1 MTEAPAPPDRE
12 ATVGVVV
19 IGRNEGHNLLE
30 CLDSVI
36 GAGRLVVYVDSGS
49 TDDSVAAAR
58 SRGVEVV
65 ELDMNTPFTA
75 ARARNA
81 GVARLRELA
90 PATPFVQFVDGDCRV
105 VEGWIERAA
114 EMLRQDAQLAA
125 VFGQRH
131 EIHPQVSVYN
141 LICDLEWNTPL
152 GGDSAFGGDAM
163 LRLEAF
169 DAVRGFDPRV
179 IASEDRE
186 LWLRLRAAGWR
197 TLRIDARMTL
207 HDAKITRVR
216 QWWKRSER
224 TGHAYGQLSSMH
236 RGPIRDPHHEN
247 SQRRVVVWGILL
259 PLILLATAV
268 PTKGLSLLGVVLYA
282 VPILRAIGHGRQRGW
297 SSREARIYAVLCVL
311 ARFPEAVGVW
321 RWHWRRIAG
330 RAPTLIE
337 YKGPE
342 GRSASR

>member
-1 MTEAPAPPDRE
+1 M
-12 ATVGVVV
+12 GVVV
-19 IGRNEGHNLLE
+19 IGRNEGRHLQE
-30 CLDSVI
+30 CLDSVV

-65 ELDMNTPFTA
+65 ELDMSTPFTA

-81 GVARLRELA
+81 GVARLRELSPGA
-90 PATPFVQFVDGDCRV
+90 PFVQFVDGDCRV
-105 VEGWIERAA
+105 VAGWIEQAEALLRA
-114 EMLRQDAQLAA
+114 DPQLGA

-131 EIHPQVSVYN
+131 EIHPEASVFN

-163 LRLEAF
+163 LRLSAF
-169 DAVRGFDPRV
+169 DAVHGFDPRV

-186 LWLRLRAAGWR
+186 LWLRLQAAGWPTR
-197 TLRIDARMTL
+197 RVDARMTM
-207 HDAKITRVR
+207 HDARITRVR

-224 TGHAYGQLSSMH
+224 TGHAYGQISSMH

-247 SQRRVVVWGILL
+247 SQRRVIVWGIVL
-259 PLILLATAV
+259 PLVLLAAAV
-268 PTKGLSLLGVVLYA
+268 PTKGLSLLGLLLYA
-282 VPILRAIGHGRQRGW
+282 VPVLRAIGHGRQRGW
-297 SSREARIYAVLCVL
+297 SGREARIYAVLCVL
-311 ARFPEAVGVW
+311 ARFPEAVGVL
-321 RWHWRRIAG
+321 RWHWRRLTG

-342 GRSASR
+342 GRPAS